1 MTNKYS
7 QLNDILRRISDE
19 IGITT
24 SMIDKATNSYEAV
37 GRWIGDGV
45 DFDVTIFPQGSMSLG
60 TAIKPISDKDDYDI
74 DLVCLLENG
83 YELDAKAIKNI
94 VGDILKENDVY
105 RKKIE
110 LEGEGKRCW
119 KMKYDEF
126 HMDILPCVPAN
137 IYYGP
142 NSTEIRLTHKIGNSL
157 YIDKFSNPIG
167 YRKWFE
173 NRMMEILQKEKRV
186 YASANNVRI
195 DDVPTYKVKTPLQ
208 IAIQLLKRHRDIMF
222 KDNPDIAP
230 ISIIITT
237 LAAKAYNGE
246 ANIYDALKNI
256 LIDMSNY
263 IEIKNGIAWIQNPV
277 MPLENFADKWQNNP
291 NLKHSFYEW
300 LSKAR
305 SELVFKP
312 LEVSGLD
319 SLGTLFKENL
329 GDKSVERAFRKYADD
344 ILVTRNSGKLYSAG
358 LATGLTK
365 NASENSTNIS
375 RHNFYGIK

>member
-19 IGITT
+19 ISITT

-83 YELDAKAIKNI
+83 YKLDAKAIKNI
-94 VGDILKENDVY
+94 VGDRLKENDIY

-142 NSTEIRLTHKIGNSL
+142 NSNEIRLTHKIDNSL
-157 YIDKFSNPIG
+157 YIDKFSNPTG

-263 IEIKNGIAWIQNPV
+263 IEIKNGITWIQNPV
-277 MPLENFADKWQNNP
+277 MPLENFADKWQSNP
-291 NLKHSFYEW
+291 SLKDSFYEW

-312 LEVSGLD
+312 LKVSGLD
-319 SLGTLFKENL
+319 SLGTLFRENL
-329 GDKSVERAFRKYADD
+329 GDQPVERAFRKYADD